1 MMLFVSKSKKIRKYL
16 DEKTAMGTTTV
27 FDELLHDYL
36 SGELKREL
44 TALGLKKVEIHVEWL
59 DDHRCIGVQGIHH
72 KNYLDLQIEPVSF
85 SVGYDPDEPDEHD
98 SYPLESKEQLFTV
111 LKQKFAK

>member
-1 MMLFVSKSKKIRKYL
+1 MMLFMSKSRKIRKYL
-16 DEKTAMGTTTV
+16 DEKKEMGTPSV

-36 SGELKREL
+36 SGELKAEL
-44 TALGLKKVEIHVEWL
+44 TALELKRVEIHIDWL
-59 DDHRCIGVQGIHH
+59 DDYRCIGVQAVHH

-98 SYPLESKEQLFTV
+98 SYPLESKGQLYSI
-111 LKQKFAK
+111 LKQILEN

>member
-27 FDELLHDYL
+27 FDELIHDYL
-36 SGELKREL
+36 SGKLKTEL
-44 TALGLKKVEIHVEWL
+44 TALELKKVEFHVDWI
-59 DDHRCIGVQGIHH
+59 DDYRCIGVHAIYHE
-72 KNYLDLQIEPVSF
+72 NYLDLQIEPVSF
-85 SVGYDPDEPDEHD
+85 SVDYDPDEPDEHD